1 MSPISGETLPPSEIR
16 RDVHGPHQNLAE
28 ALLALLRKPVT
39 SLVGGFNWKTAAIS
53 ALLRAIL
60 FFFMNLRAGHDLALK
75 ATLVE
80 GAYAVFTMG
89 VFGAATER
97 IRHAR
102 PAWLTGLIV
111 WLAIPTL
118 QLVLQYHVH
127 RFFGTPELRRSMIAS
142 FCFAALGTGFNWFA
156 MRRGAFLVGDPMVGG
171 PHGGGRRQ
179 TFVDDL
185 RALPILLW
193 DFVSAGP
200 KALVRRLSV

>member
-1 MSPISGETLPPSEIR
+1 MRPISGEILPCSEIR
-16 RDVHGPHQNLAE
+16 RDVNGLHQNLAE
-28 ALLALLRKPVT
+28 ALLDLLRKPVT
-39 SLVGGFNWKTAAIS
+39 SLVAGFNWKTAAMS
-53 ALLRAIL
+53 AMLRAIM
-60 FFFMNLRAGHDLALK
+60 FFFTNLRAGHILALK

-80 GAYAVFTMG
+80 ACYAVITMG
-89 VFGAATER
+89 IFGAATER

-102 PAWLTGLIV
+102 PAWLTGLMV
-111 WLAIPTL
+111 WLAIPSLLLTL
-118 QLVLQYHVH
+118 QYNVH

-171 PHGGGRRQ
+171 PHSSERKRS
-179 TFVDDL
+179 FADDL

-200 KALVRRLSV
+200 KALVRRLSL